1 MSSRPPAPQAQP
13 ARLGGD
19 TEPRP
24 VRFHVTWRVFDSV
37 HSIEDVARMQRTVI
51 AVMER
56 CAGSNLVMG
65 HGMFADCRGG
75 FVIADVDSPERL
87 MELFAPLQDVASL
100 EVHPLARTDLGLRH
114 LRGMLASEQL
124 G

>member
-1 MSSRPPAPQAQP
+1 MSSNPLPEVQP

-19 TEPRP
+19 HEVRP
-24 VRFHVTWRVFDSV
+24 MRFHVTWRVFDSIQ
-37 HSIEDVARMQRTVI
+37 HTVI

-56 CAGSNLVMG
+56 CASSNRVMG

-75 FVIADVDSPERL
+75 FVIADVDTPERL
-87 MELFAPLQDVASL
+87 LELFAGLQDVAHL

>member
-1 MSSRPPAPQAQP
+1 MSANPLSQSQP

-19 TEPRP
+19 HEARP
-24 VRFHVTWRVFDSV
+24 MRFHVTWRVFDSIQ
-37 HSIEDVARMQRTVI
+37 HIDDVARMQRTVI

-75 FVIADVDSPERL
+75 FVIADVETPERL
-87 MELFAPLQDVASL
+87 LELFAGLQDVAHL